1 MKMDKQ
7 KKVKIS
13 ITLSNDILKTIDD
26 RYNNRSSYIE
36 HVLRFYYHTLGEDIS
51 KIKI

>member
-1 MKMDKQ
+1 MDTDKQ

-13 ITLSNDILKTIDD
+13 ITLSNDLLKVIDNK
-26 RYNNRSSYIE
+26 YTNRSKYIE
-36 HVLRFYYHTLGEDIS
+36 HVLRFYYHILGEDIS

>member
-1 MKMDKQ
+1 MKTDTQ
-7 KKVKIS
+7 KKTKIS
-13 ITLSNDILKTIDD
+13 ITLSNELLKVIDSK
-26 RYNNRSSYIE
+26 YTNRSKYIE